1 MIKIAIIYFIVVM
14 LGTLVAFTTDLLK
27 EDKEAEL
34 TVKRVILQIMG
45 WGIIFFMFLITK
57 TWAKE
62 IRSATTYMEIFKT
75 TLINGFY
82 FVISIF
88 LGSTISRK
96 MVKIKRELYSIR
108 LEQFLK
114 EKQEENFEQK
124 NSNKM

>member
-1 MIKIAIIYFIVVM
+1 MIKIAIIYFVVVM

-34 TVKRVILQIMG
+34 TIKRVILQIMG

-62 IRSATTYMEIFKT
+62 VRSATTYMEIFKT

-82 FVISIF
+82 FIISIF
-88 LGSTISRK
+88 LGSAISQK
-96 MVKIKRELYSIR
+96 MKETREKLYNIR
-108 LEQFLK
+108 LEELFEN
-114 EKQEENFEQK
+114 EKGENFE
-124 NSNKM
+124 

>member
-1 MIKIAIIYFIVVM
+1 MIKILIIYFVIVM
-14 LGTLVAFTTDLLK
+14 LTTLLAYIIDLYND
-27 EDKEAEL
+27 DKEFEL
-34 TVKRVILQIMG
+34 LMKRVIFQIMG

-82 FVISIF
+82 FVISTF

-96 MVKIKRELYSIR
+96 MKETREKLYNIR
-108 LEQFLK
+108 LEELFEN
-114 EKQEENFEQK
+114 EKGENFE
-124 NSNKM
+124 